1 MALYLRSSN
10 KDASLSASS
19 SLNSDAL
26 FLIEPPDWS
35 TPARPGSLQTSV
47 THTHTLTVALCP
59 AAGDSSHALWLLCAA
74 CLPARPRRSIFI
86 NSGVNTS
93 EAEFPPGLIASV
105 ASKIAFPPLSPH
117 FRPYWPAKGSL
128 SAAARRNCIKCAETV
143 CRWDPDGWFAH
154 ALTQ

>member
-1 MALYLRSSN
+1 MHHYLQVAVWAVMHRSRPT
-10 KDASLSASS
+10 DPL
-19 SLNSDAL
+19 L
-26 FLIEPPDWS
+26 PDQAAFKHLW
-35 TPARPGSLQTSV
+35 
-47 THTHTLTVALCP
+47 HTHTLTVALCP

-143 CRWDPDGWFAH
+143 CRWDPDGWFARTDDGVRVSVVH